1 MLYNAAFAFLYPS
14 LRESFGIPMIEAMAC
29 GTPIIIGNTSAM
41 PEVAGAEALM
51 VDPHEPEKI
60 ADALLKLE
68 TENVLYQK
76 TSKLRANAGAAIFMG
91 EYSQRVSSTVP

>member
-1 MLYNAAFAFLYPS
+1 
-14 LRESFGIPMIEAMAC
+14 
-29 GTPIIIGNTSAM
+29 M

-76 TSKLRANAGAAIFMG
+76 QVNYGLMRAQQFSWENTAN
-91 EYSQRVSSTVP
+91 ELVQLYRSLQL

>member
-1 MLYNAAFAFLYPS
+1 
-14 LRESFGIPMIEAMAC
+14 
-29 GTPIIIGNTSAM
+29 
-41 PEVAGAEALM
+41 M

-76 TSKLRANAGAAIFMG
+76 QVNYGLMRAQQFSWENTAN
-91 EYSQRVSSTVP
+91 ELVQLYRSLQL

>member
-1 MLYNAAFAFLYPS
+1 MRNSHYNWQYFCNAGS
-14 LRESFGIPMIEAMAC
+14 W
-29 GTPIIIGNTSAM
+29 
-41 PEVAGAEALM
+41 GAEALM

-76 TSKLRANAGAAIFMG
+76 QVNYGLMRAQQFSWENTAN
-91 EYSQRVSSTVP
+91 ELVQLYRSLQL